1 MVPANRG
8 RGATPRPLEK
18 REDDMTVGDLK
29 RYLEDISDNAEIQ
42 IEDNH
47 DYLAVNECYYD
58 ATLGSYILTTGRY

>member
-1 MVPANRG
+1 
-8 RGATPRPLEK
+8 
-18 REDDMTVGDLK
+18 MTVGDLK